1 MSYVFVVL
9 MIIRFPVFIF
19 LELIVTFFHTDV
31 SNLQGIAE
39 SLTEVDYQQNLST
52 LKNSRVWEVKQNLK
66 SYIEKE
72 WLANDKHKV

>member
-19 LELIVTFFHTDV
+19 LELIVPFFHTDV

-39 SLTEVDYQQNLST
+39 SLAEVDYQQNLST

>member
-1 MSYVFVVL
+1 

-19 LELIVTFFHTDV
+19 LELIGTFFHTDV
-31 SNLQGIAE
+31 SYLQGVAE

-52 LKNSRVWEVKQNLK
+52 LKNSRIWEVKQNLK